1 MFNELMMVLS
11 DAEGDEDSML
21 GNDGSFEWN

>member
-1 MFNELMMVLS
+1 MFNELMVVLS

-21 GNDGSFEWN
+21 ENDESFEWN